1 MIINVVYDSS
11 VTASNFANYAADGFS
26 SAAAEEAAFKSAI
39 AYVVNLY
46 DNPFTNNVTVKIGVG
61 WGEVDGQPVTKSANS
76 KAFFLNTDYTTVR
89 QALINNA
96 NSSVQTE
103 ADNTLPTVAQS
114 PFVGLDPSAPS
125 IQLTYAN
132 AKALGLPFAYSV
144 NDPND
149 YDGWVGFNST
159 SSFRWSFD
167 PNSTPTGFNDF
178 IAAAELP
185 KYWAGPPPLANRD
198 RATTTMT
205 RGGRWTSS
213 AIRHRASATF
223 SPAVPA
229 ARPISPSTAALPTW
243 AFGTMTPR
251 TARTSAIGR
260 AGAASVTA
268 RGRVAT
274 MPMTATVARVIKI
287 RLR

>member
-11 VTASNFANYAADGFS
+11 VTASNFTNYAADGFS
-26 SAAAEEAAFKSAI
+26 SAAAEEAAFKNAI

-46 DNPFTNNVTVKIGVG
+46 DNLFTNNVTVKIGVG
-61 WGEVDGQPVTKSANS
+61 WGEVDGQTVTKSAGS

-89 QALINNA
+89 QALISNA

-114 PFVGLDPSAPS
+114 PFVGLEPSAPS

-159 SSFRWSFD
+159 SSFPWSFD
-167 PNSTPTGFNDF
+167 PNSTPTGVQRFHSD
-178 IAAAELP
+178 
-185 KYWAGPPPLANRD
+185 
-198 RATTTMT
+198 
-205 RGGRWTSS
+205 
-213 AIRHRASATF
+213 
-223 SPAVPA
+223 
-229 ARPISPSTAALPTW
+229 
-243 AFGTMTPR
+243 
-251 TARTSAIGR
+251 GR
-260 AGAASVTA
+260 A
-268 RGRVAT
+268 
-274 MPMTATVARVIKI
+274 
-287 RLR
+287 